1 MADGMRV
8 ALELGPK
15 GKKHAAWAID
25 WPGLA
30 RGGKTEQAA
39 VDTLDTYRTRYAP
52 VARLAGLDAEFG
64 AITGPGNVTPYP
76 GVGSTDFWGI
86 SFAVSPFEEPPYTDG
101 QELERHLALLQ
112 ASWDYFDQ
120 VRGRVSAELR
130 KGPRGGGRDRD
141 RIVRHVVWCEM
152 DWGKAIGLPRLP
164 DEPVWDEA
172 AVLPHREAYVAAIR
186 GFAAE
191 GRHAPKR
198 NLRYLVRH
206 TAYHTLDHA
215 WEMEDKDLSSES
227 A

>member
-1 MADGMRV
+1 MADTMRV
-8 ALELGPK
+8 ALEIGPK

-39 VDTLDTYRTRYAP
+39 VNTLDVYRARYAP
-52 VARLAGLDAEFG
+52 IARLAGLDAEFS
-64 AITGPGNVTPYP
+64 AIAGLGELTPYP

-86 SFAVSPFEEPPYTDG
+86 SFAVSPFDEPPYTEP
-101 QELERHLALLQ
+101 ELERHLALVR
-112 ASWDYFDQ
+112 ACWAFFDQ

-164 DEPVWDEA
+164 EEPVWDEA
-172 AVLPHREAYVAAIR
+172 AIAPHREAYVAAIR
-186 GFAAE
+186 GFATQ
-191 GRHAPKR
+191 GKHAPRR

-206 TAYHTLDHA
+206 TAYHVLDHA
-215 WEMEDKDLSSES
+215 WEMEDKDLTASP